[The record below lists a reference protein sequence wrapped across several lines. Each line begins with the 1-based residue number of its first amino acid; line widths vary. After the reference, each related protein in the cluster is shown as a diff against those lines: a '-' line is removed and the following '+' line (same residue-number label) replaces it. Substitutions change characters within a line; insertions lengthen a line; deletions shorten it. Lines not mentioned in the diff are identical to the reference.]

1 MSSCKLVIRDEVNIK
16 IEGLPV
22 EIRRKL
28 SNAFK
33 YEIPYARYHPAYKLG
48 RWDGSVTL
56 FGMGG
61 NGYINQLPRILE
73 ILEKSGVEV
82 EEIEDLRNSVALKFP
97 EVTEEFWGD
106 QCWPAGH
113 RFAGQPIRL
122 RDDQVEVVNNFLK
135 NPQALQEVATGAG
148 KTIMT
153 ATLAK
158 LCEPFGRTITIVP
171 RA

>member
-16 IEGLPV
+16 LEGLPV

-28 SNAFK
+28 ANTFK

-48 RWDGSVTL
+48 RWDGNVTL

-61 NGYINQLPRILE
+61 NGYLNQLPKILE
-73 ILEKSGVEV
+73 VLENCDVDV
-82 EEIEDLRNSVALKFP
+82 EEIEDLRNPVSLDFK
-97 EVTEEFWGD
+97 EVTEEFWGE

-113 RFAGQPIRL
+113 RFAGHPIRL

-135 NPQALQEVATGAG
+135 NPQA
-148 KTIMT
+148 
-153 ATLAK
+153 
-158 LCEPFGRTITIVP
+158 
-171 RA
+171 

>member
-82 EEIEDLRNSVALKFP
+82 EEIEDLRNSVAASSN
-97 EVTEEFWGD
+97 ET
-106 QCWPAGH
+106 C
-113 RFAGQPIRL
+113 RFRCFSSRSSKYKVWASS
-122 RDDQVEVVNNFLK
+122 NNCKVSSF
-135 NPQALQEVATGAG
+135 G
-148 KTIMT
+148 KLETNRSSGW
-153 ATLAK
+153 L
-158 LCEPFGRTITIVP
+158 PFI
-171 RA
+171 